1 MAGFNWHSVS
11 MAIGVLLVE
20 CKTCGRRRRLD
31 QTTTPQIH
39 KGNMTELRAV
49 NSAVKTTPAA
59 LRLYIPATEAEAT
72 MWLAGDPLPAGR
84 EARDDRDPRDN

>member
-49 NSAVKTTPAA
+49 KFRCEKPLLRRTAGAA
-59 LRLYIPATEAEAT
+59 LHP
-72 MWLAGDPLPAGR
+72 GDRSGGDDV
-84 EARDDRDPRDN
+84 ARR

>member
-49 NSAVKTTPAA
+49 KFRCDNRSCGATQV
-59 LRLYIPATEAEAT
+59 RLYFPATEEKRRC
-72 MWLAGDPLPAGR
+72 G
-84 EARDDRDPRDN
+84 